1 MRAIGKRQHS
11 DPGTLGVHRGSLP
24 PSSGPQSL
32 ESVSPESSPRCAS
45 LAPQAGSVQPGT
57 PPRPVKRLRSQLEGG
72 GNPIVPT
79 SVVGS
84 VPEPA
89 TDNNPTYR
97 WEDLPGDIWTKIME
111 NLRPR
116 GSWGPLVES
125 CRAIYDVWSAV
136 DSSFQKDILSSKS
149 FLRSHDFDKDK
160 NGKHCCRDGKP
171 FVEFIRCDWTQKRLV
186 YADDIWIGGLSVQ
199 AEDMAFI
206 LRTVAERANNLQDLT
221 VKARAQN
228 PANSLVKI
236 GQLSRLSKLKSLVMF
251 LGNEK
256 QMNDEILHQVGKLT
270 YLERFAAIDGSSYG
284 TYGAQQ
290 GAEFADWTP
299 EGLKSLTRLRGL
311 RRLELDLPS
320 RVPGALPIL
329 ASMTS
334 LEEVF
339 IRRWPGLAE
348 SVLRA
353 TLEPLRNLS
362 RLICRVDQ
370 DGTWVLIYFDY
381 SKNTIAKEDLPEGDI
396 WSCGVRR

>member
-84 VPEPA
+84 VPESA
-89 TDNNPTYR
+89 TGNNVPYR

-111 NLRPR
+111 HLEPV
-116 GSWGPLVES
+116 GYWGPLVES
-125 CRAIYDVWSAV
+125 CRTIYDVWSAV
-136 DSSFQKDILSSKS
+136 DSSFQKAK
-149 FLRSHDFDKDK
+149 LRHTLGSRANDFCKDKD
-160 NGKHCCRDGKP
+160 GKHCCRNGKQ
-171 FVEFIRCDWTQKRLV
+171 FVDFIRCDWTQRRLP
-186 YADDIWIGGLSVQ
+186 YADKICIGGFAVQ

-206 LRTVAERANNLQDLT
+206 LRTVAERANNIQYFT
-221 VKARAQN
+221 VKARAQI
-228 PANSLVKI
+228 PANSLVDI
-236 GQLSRLSKLKSLVMF
+236 GQLSRLSKLKELVMF
-251 LGNEK
+251 LGTEK
-256 QMNDEILHQVGKLT
+256 QMNDDVLHQVGKLT

-284 TYGAQQ
+284 TYGTQQ
-290 GAEFADWTP
+290 GAEFANWTP

-320 RVPGALPIL
+320 RAPGALPIL
-329 ASMTS
+329 ASMTG
-334 LEEVF
+334 LEEIF

-370 DGTWVLIYFDY
+370 NGTWVSIYFDY
-381 SKNTIAKEDLPEGDI
+381 SKDTILKGALSEGDI
-396 WSCGVRR
+396 WTCGVRR